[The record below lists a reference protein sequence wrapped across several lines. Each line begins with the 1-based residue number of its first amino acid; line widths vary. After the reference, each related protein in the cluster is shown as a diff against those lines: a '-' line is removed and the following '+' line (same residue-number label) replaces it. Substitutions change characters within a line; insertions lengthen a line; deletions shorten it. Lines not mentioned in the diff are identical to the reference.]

1 MSKKV
6 SKKEFETAGA
16 KLDEILGLAGRKG
29 GFEFLSGKEKDLLEK
44 YTAIV
49 KAYEDEHYKIPM
61 PQTIEGLIEL
71 KMYENNMKQ
80 KDLAKLMNIT
90 ETKLSEIL
98 HSKRKPNIVFLK
110 AMHQK
115 LGIDGNVLLKAVR

>member
-1 MSKKV
+1 MSKKI
-6 SKKEFETAGA
+6 SKKEFENAEA
-16 KLDEILGLAGRKG
+16 KLDEILALADKKG
-29 GFEFLSGKEKDLLEK
+29 GFEFLSGKEKGLLEK

-49 KAYEDEHYKIPM
+49 KVYEDEHYNIPM

-71 KMYENNMKQ
+71 KMYENKMKQ
-80 KDLAKLMNIT
+80 KDLAKLMDVT

-98 HSKRKPNIVFLK
+98 HSKRKPGIVFLK

-115 LGIDGNVLLKAVR
+115 LGIDGNVLLKAIR